1 MVDVMSN
8 LPAVREAAKDLG
20 ATVKFNPGS
29 RYADFN
35 SSTDKLA
42 DYGLAGLVAA
52 GVGVAVAKKAGL
64 LAILLIFFK
73 KAIAFIIAGG
83 AARLVQAEVRRRLQG
98 RAFDE
103 QPAEQLPPAE

>member
-1 MVDVMSN
+1 MSN

-83 AARLVQAEVRRRLQG
+83 VALRAWFKRKFGGGYKGE
-98 RAFDE
+98 AFDE